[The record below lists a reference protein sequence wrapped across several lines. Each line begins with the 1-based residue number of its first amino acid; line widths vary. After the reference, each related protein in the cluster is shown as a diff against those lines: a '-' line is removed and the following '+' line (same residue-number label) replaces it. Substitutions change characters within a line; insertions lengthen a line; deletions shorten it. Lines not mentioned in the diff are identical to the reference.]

1 MFTMLGSFF
10 KNNHNLTSITIDG
23 CDFGDEGCRLFALA
37 LGSSANKSL
46 KKVELENNNIAGEG
60 AVEIIKH

>member
-1 MFTMLGSFF
+1 MLTPFLQS
-10 KNNHNLTSITIDG
+10 NHNLTNIEINR
-23 CDFGDEGCRLFALA
+23 CDFGNEVARLLALA
-37 LGSSANKSL
+37 LGSCTNKSL